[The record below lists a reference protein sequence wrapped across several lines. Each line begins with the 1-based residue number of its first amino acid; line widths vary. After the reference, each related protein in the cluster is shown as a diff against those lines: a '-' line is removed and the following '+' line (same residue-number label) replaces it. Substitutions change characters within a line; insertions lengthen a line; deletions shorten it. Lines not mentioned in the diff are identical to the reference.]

1 MAMDRIDAMRVF
13 IAALDAGSL
22 AGASR
27 KTGRSAAAVSR
38 AVAFLEAHVGVPLLH
53 RTTRSIKLSEAGERY
68 ATACRRILGELEE
81 ADRQAAGERSV
92 PKGTLTVSS
101 TVFAGVEIL
110 LPVVEEFLRQFP
122 TVAVRLELLE
132 RPVSLIEEGIDL
144 ALRLAQLP
152 DSTLVAHR
160 IGEVRRVVVAAP
172 AYLDAHPPIL
182 VPSDLSRHAVIAMTH
197 MGAESWSFPPQS
209 GSSVPQV
216 VPLSPR
222 LVVNNARAAIAS
234 ALQGGGPTRLLS
246 YHVAQEIRQD
256 ALRVVLADAEPA
268 PIPVHL
274 VSPQGRLSVPKV
286 RAFVDFALPRLRD
299 LFTRLGEDA
308 AAGPRSTIRT
318 RRGRVSAE

>member
-1 MAMDRIDAMRVF
+1 MDRIDAMRVF

-38 AVAFLEAHVGVPLLH
+38 AVAFLEAHVGVALLH
-53 RTTRSIKLSEAGERY
+53 RTTRSLKLSEAGERY
-68 ATACRRILGELEE
+68 AFACRKILAELDE
-81 ADRQAAGERSV
+81 ADRQATEERSA
-92 PKGTLTVSS
+92 PRGTLTITS

-110 LPVVEEFLRQFP
+110 RPVVDAFIRQFP
-122 TVAVRLELLE
+122 GVGVRLELLE
-132 RPVSLIEEGIDL
+132 RPVSLIEEGVDL
-144 ALRLAQLP
+144 ALRLAHLP

-160 IGEVRRVVVAAP
+160 IGDVRKVVVASP
-172 AYLDAHPPIL
+172 GYLEANPPIL
-182 VPSDLSRHAVIAMTH
+182 APSDLGRHTVVAMTH
-197 MGAESWSFPPQS
+197 MGAESWSFPPPQ
-209 GSSVPQV
+209 GSSVPLS

-222 LVVNNARAAIAS
+222 LVVNSARAAIAS
-234 ALQGGGPTRLLS
+234 AVEGIGPTRLLS
-246 YHVAQEIRQD
+246 YHVAPEIKRG
-256 ALRVVLADAEPA
+256 ALRVVLSAFEPE

-299 LFTRLGEDA
+299 VFTRLGDDA
-308 AAGPRSTIRT
+308 SMGDRPTIRA